1 MITWLLVAEL
11 LCQAEGKMSEM
22 LKERMERYPISGEIN
37 STVADA
43 KTVMA
48 AIEENMVLLAKF
60 AKWMV
65 SV

>member
-1 MITWLLVAEL
+1 
-11 LCQAEGKMSEM
+11 MSEM

-43 KTVMA
+43 AVMA
-48 AIEENMVLLAKF
+48 AIEEKYGSTGEVC
-60 AKWMV
+60 KWTV